1 MCLGCFLHAVFHNS
15 DKHTMSVEQ
24 GINHQKSSLEI
35 LKKRYAKGEI
45 DWEEYERIR
54 KVLLS

>member
-1 MCLGCFLHAVFHNS
+1 
-15 DKHTMSVEQ
+15 MSVEQ